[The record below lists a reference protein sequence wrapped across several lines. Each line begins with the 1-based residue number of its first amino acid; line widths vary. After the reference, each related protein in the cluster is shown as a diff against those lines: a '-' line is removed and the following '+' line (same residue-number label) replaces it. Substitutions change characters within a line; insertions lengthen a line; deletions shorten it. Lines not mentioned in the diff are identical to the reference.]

1 MARQKTNRT
10 PEQLEAKTVAV
21 DDAALQESSAALDAQ
36 ARHLAVL
43 EQIYGLEQP
52 YSLDNHVARL
62 RLLRQ
67 EVGLRLLE
75 AGLLIIQIKER
86 ESPGDFYAALERSGY
101 EERFARRVMQT
112 ARKFGADPL
121 RRQLADK
128 LGMGKVLALL
138 TEDDDD
144 IETLAQG
151 GELHGLT
158 ADEFARMTK
167 REVIELLK
175 REREE
180 AEQEREA
187 TDEVMR
193 QKDERINKL
202 AKEKRIAAKSGP
214 RAQVD
219 KLLADLASATV
230 EVATQLK
237 LIRDTASAIQA
248 TYAEAGQPLDEE
260 VAQQLETNLETA
272 RGWAEALTE
281 ELAQV

>member
-1 MARQKTNRT
+1 MARPKTNRT
-10 PEQLEAKTVAV
+10 PAELESTAGAV
-21 DDAALQESSAALDAQ
+21 DDYALQESGAALDAQ
-36 ARHLAVL
+36 ARHLAVV
-43 EQIYGLEQP
+43 EQIYSIDLVYDLAVFER
-52 YSLDNHVARL
+52 RL
-62 RLLRQ
+62 TVMRQEIGQRLL
-67 EVGLRLLE
+67 EVGLMLL
-75 AGLLIIQIKER
+75 QIKER
-86 ESPGDFYAALERSGY
+86 EPIGQFKAVIESTGY
-101 EERFARRVMQT
+101 TERFAYRAIQVARR
-112 ARKFGADPL
+112 FGADPL

-138 TEDDDD
+138 TEEDEDLDA
-144 IETLAQG
+144 LAQG

-167 REVIELLK
+167 RELIELLK

-193 QKDERINKL
+193 KKDERINKL

-219 KLLADLASATV
+219 SLLGDLASATV
-230 EVATQLK
+230 EVATHIK

>member
-1 MARQKTNRT
+1 MARPKTNRT
-10 PEQLEAKTVAV
+10 PAELESTAGAV
-21 DDAALQESSAALDAQ
+21 DDSALQESGAALDAQ
-36 ARHLAVL
+36 ARHLAVV

-138 TEDDDD
+138 TEDDED

-167 REVIELLK
+167 RELIELLK

-230 EVATQLK
+230 EAATQLK

-248 TYAEAGQPLDEE
+248 TYADAGQPLDEE

>member
-1 MARQKTNRT
+1 VARPKTNRT
-10 PEQLEAKTVAV
+10 PEQLEATAGAV
-21 DDAALQESSAALDAQ
+21 NDSALELSGAALDAQ
-36 ARHLAVL
+36 AQQLAVADQL
-43 EQIYGLEQP
+43 YGLGGVYERE
-52 YSLDNHVARL
+52 SHVRRL
-62 RLLRQ
+62 MLLRQ
-67 EVGLRLLE
+67 EVGTRLLE
-75 AGLLIIQIKER
+75 AGLLLLQMKER
-86 ESPGDFYAALERSGY
+86 EQDGQFYAECTRAGY
-101 EERFARRVMQT
+101 QPRFARKLMQA
-112 ARKFGADPL
+112 ARSFGADPL

-128 LGMGKVLALL
+128 LGIGKVLELI
-138 TEDDDD
+138 TEDDED
-144 IETLAQG
+144 IDALAQG

-167 REVIELLK
+167 RDVIALLK

-193 QKDERINKL
+193 KKDERINKL
-202 AKEKRIAAKSGP
+202 AKEKRIVAKSGP

-219 KLLADLASATV
+219 SLLGDLAAATV
-230 EVATQLK
+230 EVATSIK

-248 TYAEAGQPLDEE
+248 AYAEAGQPLDEE

>member
-1 MARQKTNRT
+1 MARPRTNRT
-10 PEQLEAKTVAV
+10 PAELESTAGSV
-21 DDAALQESSAALDAQ
+21 DDSALQESGAALDAQ
-36 ARHLAVL
+36 ARHLAVV

-52 YSLDNHVARL
+52 YSLDNHVTRL

-86 ESPGDFYAALERSGY
+86 EPDGEFKAALIRAGY
-101 EERFARRVMQT
+101 EERFAYRTMQV
-112 ARKFGADPL
+112 ARSFGADPL

-167 REVIELLK
+167 REVIALLK

-193 QKDERINKL
+193 KKDERINKL

-219 KLLADLASATV
+219 SLLGDLASATV
-230 EVATQLK
+230 EVATHIK

-248 TYAEAGQPLDEE
+248 AYAEAGQPLDEE

>member
-10 PEQLEAKTVAV
+10 PEQLEAKTGTV
-21 DDAALQESSAALDAQ
+21 DDSVLQEAGGALDAQ
-36 ARHLAVL
+36 AQHFALIDRA
-43 EQIYGLEQP
+43 YGLDAE
-52 YSLDNHVARL
+52 YELEGSVKRL
-62 RLLRQ
+62 RILRQ
-67 EVGLRLLE
+67 EIGQRMLE

-86 ESPGDFYAALERSGY
+86 EPLGGFKDAMNRAGF
-101 EERFARRVMQT
+101 EERFAYRAMQVARR
-112 ARKFGADPL
+112 FGADPL

-138 TEDDDD
+138 TEEDEDLDA
-144 IETLAQG
+144 LAQG

-219 KLLADLASATV
+219 KLLADLAAATV